1 MFNFE
6 ISMNV
11 CVTGYLFLLL
21 NVKYSRWTREPAQAH
36 EAALTWLLGIPV
48 QSATGLFN
56 SGMKFYYFWIKKAK
70 PHK

>member
-36 EAALTWLLGIPV
+36 EAALT
-48 QSATGLFN
+48 
-56 SGMKFYYFWIKKAK
+56 
-70 PHK
+70 